1 MPGGVSNFAEF
12 VSRLKTMFEND
23 AKNNVRTSI
32 LIGLTHAEMLRSVES
47 NVLPGLLRLSSIIQ
61 SRLSHSSD
69 DTRDAYNPVCVILMS
84 RLPWT
89 KWEMDSMTFTP
100 PITVSLA
107 PYTKPQ
113 LAELLTQY
121 LIVTSDRQKGN
132 NENK

>member
-1 MPGGVSNFAEF
+1 MGNFAEL

-23 AKNNVRTSI
+23 AKNDVRTSI
-32 LIGLTHAEMLRSVES
+32 VIGLTHAEMLRSVES

-61 SRLSHSSD
+61 SRLLDSSD
-69 DTRDAYNPVCVILMS
+69 EIRDNYNPVCVILMS

-113 LAELLTQY
+113 LTELLTQY
-121 LIVTSDRQKGN
+121 LIVTSDRQRKGN